1 MLRDGTINVK
11 LSILIDDGGKSDIPQ
26 MEMKKEVWSS
36 GNYCNHLPTMREIS
50 LRIKTN
56 KQTNIEEEKAARTV
70 EKGDPIVFFILTLSR

>member
-1 MLRDGTINVK
+1 MLMDGTIDVK
-11 LSILIDDGGKSDIPQ
+11 LGILIDDGRKSNTPH

-56 KQTNIEEEKAARTV
+56 KQTWKKKAARTE
-70 EKGDPIVFFILTLSR
+70 EKEDLIAFFILTLSR

>member
-1 MLRDGTINVK
+1 MLMDGTIDVK
-11 LSILIDDGGKSDIPQ
+11 LGILIDDGRKSNTPH

-56 KQTNIEEEKAARTV
+56 KQTWKKKKLQELKEK
-70 EKGDPIVFFILTLSR
+70 EIW

>member
-1 MLRDGTINVK
+1 MLMDGTIDVK
-11 LSILIDDGGKSDIPQ
+11 LGILIDDGRKSNISH

-56 KQTNIEEEKAARTV
+56 KQTWKKKAARTE
-70 EKGDPIVFFILTLSR
+70 EKEDLIAFFILTLSR